1 MQLSQFI
8 KHSTVKVGIF
18 SLVSL
23 GSMTIANSAQA
34 IGLIDFSSPDWEK
47 FGDVTTPS
55 QGSANMSN
63 AFLGTELIIPDDG
76 DSSEAFNYSGQRP
89 IEALFSPDLQTSL
102 GLPDTALDVDDD
114 NLAWEGSAI
123 RGSVTVDAGDVLR
136 FKWNFRTNEGQPSEP
151 AFPDFAFFLVGN
163 QVIKLADFTDA
174 TEASDPFFRETGFR
188 EYTFAQAGTYT
199 IAFGVV
205 DIGDYLVSSAL
216 EIKDARIEPV
226 PEPLTILGV
235 MTGVT
240 FGTVMRR
247 KFGTPKKKIH

>member
-8 KHSTVKVGIF
+8 KHSTVKISVF

-23 GSMTIANSAQA
+23 GSMTMANSAQA

-63 AFLGTELIIPDDG
+63 AFLGTEFIISDDEDG
-76 DSSEAFNYSGQRP
+76 SEAFNYSGQRP
-89 IEALFSPDLQTSL
+89 IEALFPTDLQTSL

-123 RGSVTVDAGDVLR
+123 RGSVTVGAGDVLR
-136 FKWNFRTNEGQPSEP
+136 FNWNFRTNESQSRGGM
-151 AFPDFAFFLVGN
+151 DFAFFLVGN

-174 TEASDPFFRETGFR
+174 TKASDPFFRETGFR

-247 KFGTPKKKIH
+247 KFGAPKKKIH